1 MGTCRDCRICTR
13 REITKLLL
21 LLPRLLMLLTL
32 RWNVGLFRKRCP
44 VCGHLL
50 THHERRADGSFKD

>member
-1 MGTCRDCRICTR
+1 MGKCRDCRICTR
-13 REITKLLL
+13 PEVVKLLL
-21 LLPRLLMLLTL
+21 LVPRLLMAIVL

-50 THHERRADGSFKD
+50 KHHERREDGSFRD